1 MPQPRAPASARTAAI
16 REGRRAPLPR
26 SGSLQ
31 GTSRDRN
38 LLRQI
43 PVLCC
48 ASVVADGARG
58 GLGVELVR
66 VVENGRFGGS
76 RRRPV
81 VVARDG
87 VEELGEDGGV
97 EVARTALDHP

>member
-1 MPQPRAPASARTAAI
+1 MTLQ
-16 REGRRAPLPR
+16 LPR
-26 SGSLQ
+26 RG
-31 GTSRDRN
+31 R
-38 LLRQI
+38 
-43 PVLCC
+43 

-76 RRRPV
+76 RRRPI

-87 VEELGEDGGV
+87 VEELREDRGV
-97 EVARTALDHP
+97 EVA